1 MIHFIRLTRPLNLLV
16 IALTMYGLGWYF
28 DDSVATQNTGISS
41 IYFFLLVF
49 STLLIAAAG
58 NIINDYFDV
67 RADRV
72 NKPKQLIIDVH
83 IKRRVAIVTHWALNI
98 LAFSIAVFLS
108 WKLETFWYVFIH
120 LLSIYLLWYYSSYFK
135 RKFLIGNIFIAGL
148 TAMVPILVG
157 LYFFQCYQIGNTR
170 GFAQYNYPFE
180 QFKNVSFIL
189 SLSFILAAFAF
200 LFNLAR
206 EIIKDIED
214 INGDKILK
222 AKTVPIV
229 LGVDKTKVIVEAILG
244 MAILAIPLLSA
255 QLKFL
260 DKIVLLPFG
269 CAALLA
275 LISIALLFRAKEKS
289 SYKLINTCLKL
300 AMVFGLLSP
309 VFWKLISIYA

>member
-1 MIHFIRLTRPLNLLV
+1 
-16 IALTMYGLGWYF
+16 
-28 DDSVATQNTGISS
+28 
-41 IYFFLLVF
+41 
-49 STLLIAAAG
+49 
-58 NIINDYFDV
+58 
-67 RADRV
+67 
-72 NKPKQLIIDVH
+72 
-83 IKRRVAIVTHWALNI
+83 
-98 LAFSIAVFLS
+98 
-108 WKLETFWYVFIH
+108 
-120 LLSIYLLWYYSSYFK
+120 
-135 RKFLIGNIFIAGL
+135 
-148 TAMVPILVG
+148 MVPILVG

-275 LISIALLFRAKEKS
+275 LISIALLFRAKEKA

-300 AMVFGLLSP
+300 AMIFGLLSP

>member
-28 DDSVATQNTGISS
+28 DDLVATQNTGISS

-157 LYFFQCYQIGNTR
+157 LYFFQCYQIENTR

-275 LISIALLFRAKEKS
+275 LISIALLFRAKEKA

>member
-28 DDSVATQNTGISS
+28 DDSVATKNTGISS

-275 LISIALLFRAKEKS
+275 LISIALLFRAKEKV